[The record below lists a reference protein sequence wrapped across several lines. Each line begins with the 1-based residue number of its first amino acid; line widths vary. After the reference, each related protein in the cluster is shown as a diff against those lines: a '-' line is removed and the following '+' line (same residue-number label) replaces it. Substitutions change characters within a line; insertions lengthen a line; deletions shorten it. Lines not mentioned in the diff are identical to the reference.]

1 MSGDGA
7 VVLAAGGTGGHL
19 YPAQALAEEFLSRGR
34 RLALV
39 TDRRGEAFASPI
51 EGVDWFTVRA
61 GTPIGETLRER
72 IHGITEIA
80 LGTLQAGRILR
91 RLSAT
96 AAIGFGGYPSL
107 PTMLAAMRVG
117 LPTVIHEQN
126 AVLGRTNAR
135 LARRATAVAT
145 SMTETAGLDE
155 RARKKLRRTGNPVR
169 PAIVAAR
176 ETAYV
181 PPPPG
186 GRFRLLVYGGSQGA
200 RVIGEV
206 VPAALASLDETLRAR
221 FEVAQQCRAEDLAAV
236 RAAYQSAGIEAE
248 TAAFFEDLPRRLAA
262 AHLVISR
269 AGASTVGELSVI
281 GRPAILVPLP
291 SAADDHQNANARFLA
306 VSGGGWVMPEDEF
319 TPSALARR
327 LRSLAD
333 DPATLAEAAIFAR
346 ATGRPD
352 AAARLAD
359 MVDELVGKREAFM
372 AQVEARRRGR

>member
-1 MSGDGA
+1 MSGDGS

-19 YPAQALAEEFLSRGR
+19 YPAQALAEELRSRGR

-51 EGVDWFTVRA
+51 EGVDWFAVRA
-61 GTPIGETLRER
+61 GTPVGETLRER
-72 IHGITEIA
+72 IYGIKEIA

-91 RLSAT
+91 RLRVT
-96 AAIGFGGYPSL
+96 AAVGFGGYPSL
-107 PTMLAAMRVG
+107 PTMLAAMRIG

-126 AVLGRTNAR
+126 AVLGRTNRR

-145 SMTETAGLDE
+145 SMSETAGLDD
-155 RARKKLRRTGNPVR
+155 RARGKMRRTGNPVR

-176 ETAYV
+176 ETPYIA
-181 PPPPG
+181 PEPG

-206 VPAALASLDETLRAR
+206 VPAALSALDEAMRAR
-221 FEVAQQCRAEDLAAV
+221 LEVSQQVRAEDLAMV
-236 RAAYQSAGIEAE
+236 RAAYESAGIEAE
-248 TAAFFEDLPRRLAA
+248 TAPYFEDLPRRLAA
-262 AHLVISR
+262 AHLVICR
-269 AGASTVGELSVI
+269 AGASTVGELAAV
-281 GRPAILVPLP
+281 GRPAILVPL
-291 SAADDHQNANARFLA
+291 STAADDHQSANARFLA
-306 VSGGGWVMPEDEF
+306 VSGGGWVMTEDEF

-327 LRSLAD
+327 LRSLSV
-333 DPATLAEAAIFAR
+333 DPTTLAEAAIFAR

-352 AAARLAD
+352 AASRLAD
-359 MVDELVGKREAFM
+359 VVDELMVKREEFM